1 MDIHSLELLMP
12 ITPAA
17 PLCHA
22 FSSHPAVAGLQVASK
37 GGQIGAPE
45 YFIQVCQGQTAN
57 P

>member
-12 ITPAA
+12 ITPTS

-22 FSSHPAVAGLQVASK
+22 FSRHSAFEGLQVTSK

-45 YFIQVCQGQTAN
+45 YFIQVLQGQTAN